1 MLYEHMINTGRL
13 YDNRTIIN
21 TGTIT
26 GTSWDFRDLDIFKT
40 IDLNK
45 IKKVEFYPPATKLI
59 LKDGRDFVSV
69 AQEGDEFDKEQGVK
83 ECLLKFLFDGNSY
96 YPLVRSLIRENK
108 EEEEA
113 KEKKIAEEKAA
124 KEAQIK
130 REKENREK
138 RIAREKAQ
146 REYEI
151 EVQKEAY
158 LRAMREMK
166 ETNKEES
173 NC

>member
-1 MLYEHMINTGRL
+1 MNYRELCGAELAAIFTPFEIQVSSSIKSIN
-13 YDNRTIIN
+13 
-21 TGTIT
+21 
-26 GTSWDFRDLDIFKT
+26 
-40 IDLNK
+40 LNL

-59 LKDGRDFVSV
+59 LKDGREYVSV
-69 AQEGDEFDKEQGVK
+69 AQEGDTFDKLQGVK

-96 YPLVRSLIRENK
+96 YPLVRSLVRESQK
-108 EEEEA
+108 EEA
-113 KEKKIAEEKAA
+113 KEAKRLADEKAA

-130 REKENREK
+130 KEKENREK

-158 LRAMREMK
+158 LRAMK
-166 ETNKEES
+166 EFNKEES
-173 NC
+173 DC

>member
-1 MLYEHMINTGRL
+1 MLYEHMINTGCL
-13 YDNRTIIN
+13 YDDRTIKT
-21 TGTIT
+21 TGTPT
-26 GTSWDFRDLDIFKT
+26 GISWDFRDLDIKT
-40 IDLNK
+40 IDLNR

-59 LKDGRDFVSV
+59 LKDGREYVSV
-69 AQEGDEFDKEQGVK
+69 AQEGDTFDKLQGVK

-96 YPLVRSLIRENK
+96 YPLVRSLVRESQ
-108 EEEEA
+108 EEEA
-113 KEKKIAEEKAA
+113 KEAKKLADEKAV

-130 REKENREK
+130 KEKENREK

>member
-1 MLYEHMINTGRL
+1 MDTFSYSLDITNFMRTINT
-13 YDNRTIIN
+13 I
-21 TGTIT
+21 
-26 GTSWDFRDLDIFKT
+26 KT
-40 IDLNK
+40 ICTSD
-45 IKKVEFYPPATKLI
+45 IDRIEFYPPATKLI
-59 LKDGRDFVSV
+59 LKDGREFVSV
-69 AQEGDEFDKEQGVK
+69 AQEGDEFDKERGVQECIMQYLFKGK
-83 ECLLKFLFDGNSY
+83 EY
-96 YPLVRSLIRENK
+96 HAYIRSLIKKADEV
-108 EEEEA
+108 EDA
-113 KEKKIAEEKAA
+113 KEKKLAEEKAA

-138 RIAREKAQ
+138 RIARERAQ

>member
-1 MLYEHMINTGRL
+1 MDYRELCKPEFRSLFDPWYYGG
-13 YDNRTIIN
+13 IIHN
-21 TGTIT
+21 DMSVDSNIK
-26 GTSWDFRDLDIFKT
+26 SIK
-40 IDLNK
+40 LNL

-59 LKDGRDFVSV
+59 LKDGREYVSV
-69 AQEGDEFDKEQGVK
+69 AQEGDTFDKLQGVK

-96 YPLVRSLIRENK
+96 YPLVRSLVRESQ
-108 EEEEA
+108 EEEA
-113 KEKKIAEEKAA
+113 KEAKKLADEKAV

-130 REKENREK
+130 KEKENREK

-158 LRAMREMK
+158 LRAMKEMK

>member
-1 MLYEHMINTGRL
+1 MDTFFYPQDITNFIKTINTI
-13 YDNRTIIN
+13 RTIC
-21 TGTIT
+21 
-26 GTSWDFRDLDIFKT
+26 LHDIDR
-40 IDLNK
+40 I
-45 IKKVEFYPPATKLI
+45 EFYPPATKLI
-59 LKDGRDFVSV
+59 LKDGREFVSV
-69 AQEGDEFDKEQGVK
+69 AQEGDEFDKERGVQECIMQYLFGDKSYHTYIRSLVK
-83 ECLLKFLFDGNSY
+83 EADG
-96 YPLVRSLIRENK
+96 V
-108 EEEEA
+108 EEA

-138 RIAREKAQ
+138 RIVRERAQ

>member
-1 MLYEHMINTGRL
+1 MDYRELCGAELAGILAPFEIQVSSSIKSIN
-13 YDNRTIIN
+13 
-21 TGTIT
+21 
-26 GTSWDFRDLDIFKT
+26 
-40 IDLNK
+40 LNL

-59 LKDGRDFVSV
+59 LKDGRQYVSV
-69 AQEGDEFDKEQGVK
+69 AQEGDTFDKLQGVK

-96 YPLVRSLIRENK
+96 YPLVRSLVRESQK
-108 EEEEA
+108 EEA
-113 KEKKIAEEKAA
+113 KEAKRLADEKAA

-130 REKENREK
+130 KEKENREK

-158 LRAMREMK
+158 LRAMK
-166 ETNKEES
+166 EFNKEES
-173 NC
+173 DC

>member
-1 MLYEHMINTGRL
+1 MDIMELCGAEFERLSTLFEIQVSSSIKSIN
-13 YDNRTIIN
+13 
-21 TGTIT
+21 
-26 GTSWDFRDLDIFKT
+26 
-40 IDLNK
+40 LNL

-59 LKDGRDFVSV
+59 LKDGREYVSV
-69 AQEGDEFDKEQGVK
+69 AQEGDEFDKLQGVK

-96 YPLVRSLIRENK
+96 YPLVRSLVRESQK
-108 EEEEA
+108 EEA
-113 KEKKIAEEKAA
+113 KEAKRLADEKAA

-130 REKENREK
+130 KEKENREK

-158 LRAMREMK
+158 LRAMK
-166 ETNKEES
+166 EFNKEES
-173 NC
+173 DC